1 MSDVSEIKTKC
12 SQEGCPYETDR
23 VCLEG
28 HGENCPFLTNLI
40 ESTLSP
46 KEDGDILT
54 QEENTDLY
62 ILPSNDEITNAD
74 VERITY
80 KYSANLILLVGEPD
94 SGKSTL
100 FASLFDRFQK
110 GAFMDY
116 YFAGTKTPLGFERK
130 CHHARVISLN
140 KVSKTERTKTKEF
153 TFLHLAVREKNL
165 ITEAKHLLFADVN
178 GEKFQAA
185 RNEDDEMLSL
195 KVFSNADH
203 ICFIVDGSHLVN
215 PKLRQT
221 AKNNLFKII
230 DRALQ
235 NGMISI
241 EKGIN
246 IIITKMDMVG
256 TKEEQDSLESFFVK
270 PLDNKYGEL
279 IKNRIG
285 VASRS
290 KNVNIPAGF
299 GINEFLRLSLERKGY
314 SNNLKSQISMIAEND
329 LREFQKFKYRKNL

>member
-1 MSDVSEIKTKC
+1 MSNASEVKTKC
-12 SQEGCPYETDR
+12 SQEGCPYETDG

-40 ESTLSP
+40 ESTLIP
-46 KEDGDILT
+46 QEDEEKPV
-54 QEENTDLY
+54 QEENTELHV
-62 ILPSNDEITNAD
+62 LPSNDEITNAD

-80 KYSANLILLVGEPD
+80 RYSTNLILLIGEPE

-116 YFAGTKTPLGFERK
+116 FFAGTKTPLGFERK

-153 TFLHLAVREKNL
+153 TFLHLAIRERNL
-165 ITEAKHLLFADVN
+165 LSDAKHLLFADVN

-185 RNEDDEMLSL
+185 RNDDDEMLSL

-221 AKNNLFKII
+221 AKSNLFKII

-235 NGMISI
+235 NGMISPD
-241 EKGIN
+241 KGIN
-246 IIITKMDMVG
+246 IIITKIDMVA
-256 TKEEQDSLESFFVK
+256 TKEEQDSLESFFVT
-270 PLDNKYGEL
+270 PLNTKYSAIIRKL
-279 IKNRIG
+279 IK

-290 KNVNIPAGF
+290 KNVNVPAGF
-299 GINEFLRLSLERKGY
+299 GIDDFLKLSLERKMN
-314 SNNLKSQISMIAEND
+314 SVNLKSEFLSKPDLD